1 MKAQGVWFK
10 TNGEKITVESKN
22 GTDFNYEELRNFVDG
37 PIEVVYLKNNE
48 ILIVNEEGKLNG
60 LELNTNATNIYI
72 QSYGLK
78 DFIVGNAF
86 LTKINNI
93 K

>member
-22 GTDFNYEELRNFVDG
+22 GTDFNYEELRSFVDG

-60 LELNTNATNIYI
+60 LELNTNATNVYI

-78 DFIVGNAF
+78 DYIVGNAF
-86 LTKINNI
+86 LTKIKNI